1 MISTRSQMALELIQ
15 KKGMVRAHELA
26 RIGVA
31 GDTLQQLLR
40 SGALVRISRGLYAA
54 PDRAL
59 NEHDQLAQL
68 AIKHPHMV
76 FCLLTALRI
85 HGLTTQ
91 APHEVWVAISPNA
104 RAPQVSY
111 PPLRIVRL
119 SDPGLQVETISL
131 DGVVRIPVTS
141 VAKTVADCFKFRNK
155 IGLDIALEA
164 LRDAWR
170 QKKVTMDELW
180 ESAQLCRVANVMRPY
195 LESLA

>member
-1 MISTRSQMALELIQ
+1 MKIAPSKSALKLLHV
-15 KKGMVRAHELA
+15 KGMVRAHELA
-26 RIGVA
+26 SIGVA
-31 GDTLQQLLR
+31 GETLQQLLR
-40 SGALVRISRGLYAA
+40 TGLLVRISRGLYAA

-68 AIKHPHMV
+68 AIKHPRMV

-104 RAPQVSY
+104 RAPKVSY

-119 SDPGLQVETISL
+119 SGADVQVVTISL
-131 DGVVRIPVTS
+131 DGIVHIPVTS

-180 ESAQLCRVANVMRPY
+180 ESAQLCRVTNVMRPY
-195 LESLA
+195 LESLV

>member
-1 MISTRSQMALELIQ
+1 MVSTRSNLALELLQ
-15 KKGMVRAHELA
+15 EKGMVRAHELA
-26 RIGVA
+26 ELGVE
-31 GDTLQQLLR
+31 GQTLQQLLR
-40 SGALVRISRGLYAA
+40 SGAVVRISRGLYAA

-68 AIKHPHMV
+68 AIKHPHLV
-76 FCLLTALRI
+76 FCLLTALQI

-91 APHEVWVAISPNA
+91 APHDVWVAISPNA
-104 RAPQVSY
+104 RAPKVSY

-119 SDPGLQVETISL
+119 SDPGLGLEQITL
-131 DGVVRIPVTS
+131 DGVMHIPVTS

-170 QKKVTMDELW
+170 QKKVTMDALW

-195 LESLA
+195 LESLV

>member
-141 VAKTVADCFKFRNK
+141 VDKTVADCFKFRNK

>member
-1 MISTRSQMALELIQ
+1 MISTRSNLALELLQ

-31 GDTLQQLLR
+31 GETLQQLLR
-40 SGALVRISRGLYAA
+40 SGALVRVSRGLYAA
-54 PDRAL
+54 PDRSL

-68 AIKHPHMV
+68 AIKYPHMV
-76 FCLLTALRI
+76 FCLLTALQI

-104 RAPQVSY
+104 RPPRVSY

-119 SDPGLQVETISL
+119 SDPDIQVVTISL
-131 DGVVRIPVTS
+131 DGVVHIPVTS
-141 VAKTVADCFKFRNK
+141 IAKTVVDCFKFRNK

-170 QKKVTMDELW
+170 QKRVTMDELW

>member
-1 MISTRSQMALELIQ
+1 MVSTRSKLALELLLE
-15 KKGMVRAHELA
+15 KGMVRGHELSQ
-26 RIGVA
+26 IGVA
-31 GDTLQQLLR
+31 GLTLQQLVR
-40 SGALVRISRGLYAA
+40 NGELVRISRGLYAL

-68 AIKHPHMV
+68 AIKYPHLV
-76 FCLLTALRI
+76 FCLLTALQI

-119 SDPGLQVETISL
+119 SDPGLGIEQVAL
-131 DGVVRIPVTS
+131 DGVLHIPVTS

-164 LRDAWR
+164 LREAWR

-180 ESAQLCRVANVMRPY
+180 ELGQLCRVANIMRPY
-195 LESLA
+195 LESLV

>member
-1 MISTRSQMALELIQ
+1 MKIAPSKSALELLHA
-15 KKGMVRAHELA
+15 KGMVRAHELA
-26 RIGVA
+26 SIGVT
-31 GDTLQQLLR
+31 GETLQQLLR
-40 SGALVRISRGLYAA
+40 TGLLVRISRGLYAA

-68 AIKHPHMV
+68 AIKHPRRV

-104 RAPQVSY
+104 RAPKVSY

-119 SDPGLQVETISL
+119 SGADVQVVTISL
-131 DGVVRIPVTS
+131 DGIVHIPVTS
-141 VAKTVADCFKFRNK
+141 IAKTVADCFKFRNK
-155 IGLDIALEA
+155 IGLDIVLEA

-180 ESAQLCRVANVMRPY
+180 ESAQLCRVTNVMRPY
-195 LESLA
+195 LESLV

>member
-1 MISTRSQMALELIQ
+1 MVSTRSNLAQELLQ
-15 KKGMVRAHELA
+15 DKGMVRAHELV

-31 GDTLQQLLR
+31 GETLQQLLR
-40 SGALVRISRGLYAA
+40 SGALVRVSRGLYAA
-54 PDRAL
+54 PERAL

-68 AIKHPHMV
+68 AIKHPKMV
-76 FCLLTALRI
+76 FCLLTALQI

-119 SDPGLQVETISL
+119 SDPDLQVVSMSL
-131 DGVVRIPVTS
+131 DGIVHIPVTS

-170 QKKVTMDELW
+170 QKKVTMDEQW
-180 ESAQLCRVANVMRPY
+180 ESAQLCREANVMRPY